1 MGRITIDLAPE
12 WLRKSGDLVKKAA
25 ILGMRTA
32 AARSVT
38 HIQTVIIPNTRLS
51 SGRLAPPVDTR
62 AYTAGWRAKPL
73 DKGALIT
80 HINQRIAAIIEHGVK
95 ARNVKIG
102 RAMLT
107 ALASWALRKRIV
119 TTTAEAA
126 QIAWA
131 IAKTFEKNGM
141 EGRKVL
147 ERAQPEIR
155 MFIRREVAR
164 NISEALKRGSTR

>member
-12 WLRKSGDLVKKAA
+12 WLRRSGDKVKKAA

-38 HIQTVIIPNTRLS
+38 HIQTVIIPNTRLA
-51 SGRLAPPVDTR
+51 SGRLAPPIDTR
-62 AYTAGWRAKPL
+62 GYTAGWRAKPL
-73 DKGALIT
+73 DKGAIIT
-80 HINQRIAAIIEHGVK
+80 HVNQKLAAIVEHGINAK
-95 ARNVKIG
+95 NVKIG

-107 ALASWALRKRIV
+107 ALASWALRKRIA

-126 QIAWA
+126 QVAWA
-131 IAKTFEKNGM
+131 IAKTFEKKGM

-147 ERAQPEIR
+147 ERAQPDIR
-155 MFIRREVAR
+155 QFVRREVAR
-164 NISEALKRGSTR
+164 NISEALKR